1 MFDFLVNNDFLSS
14 LLAFGL
20 VLIPAVIIHELGHLL
35 AAKAV
40 GITILEFGIGY
51 PPRLFRFFRWGE
63 TDFTFNLIPLG
74 GFVRPFGE
82 DMIRPQS
89 ADEIARE
96 RALLNQADREAQE
109 AEERR
114 YLSDRERLLRMG
126 ITNPRT
132 VNDAKPLG
140 RIFFMAA
147 GAIANVVGAFIVFV
161 IIGLTGV
168 ENVAGTAVWVTNVD
182 ANSAL
187 VQAGLQQNDII
198 DSING
203 QPFDG
208 YEGFFTALNTD
219 QPITLNILRYEGLT
233 NELRPSTEN
242 AQTEVTVTE
251 HQITVTPGA
260 LANPNTAFVQEL
272 VVQTLLK
279 GSPAEIGGVQLGDKL
294 LSVDGESL
302 RQPEALEVLKR
313 VSQANEGRG
322 YTLKVERAGETI
334 SLSVVP
340 RVNPAAGQ
348 GYLGAE
354 VRVFSFYDRWGL
366 TTVDSQQVMT
376 YTSLGFG
383 EALQYG
389 VNEIGTVL
397 QMIAQMPARL
407 LSGQAEPEE
416 SRVVSIVGISQLG
429 GVLLQGSIEVGNL
442 YPFLRFAALISIA
455 LGITNLLPIPPLD
468 GGRILFVLIEI
479 VRGKPLSQRLEDA
492 IMMTGI
498 LLMLALGIFFIINDI
513 RDPIINMLR

>member
-1 MFDFLVNNDFLSS
+1 MFDFLVGNDFLSS
-14 LLAFGL
+14 VLAFAL
-20 VLIPAVIIHELGHLL
+20 VLIPAVIIHELGHLF

-40 GITILEFGIGY
+40 GITILEFGVGY
-51 PPRLFRFFRWGE
+51 PPRLFRLFRWGE

-82 DMIRPQS
+82 DMIRPQTV
-89 ADEIARE
+89 EEVARE
-96 RALLNQADREAQE
+96 RALLSE
-109 AEERR
+109 AEREVRDSDERKQ
-114 YLSDRERLLRMG
+114 LSDRERLIRLG

-147 GAIANVVGAFIVFV
+147 GAITNVIGAFIVFV

-168 ENVAGTAVWVTNVD
+168 ENIAGTAVWVTHVEP
-182 ANSAL
+182 NSVLA
-187 VQAGLQQNDII
+187 QAGLQSGDVIET
-198 DSING
+198 ING
-203 QPFDG
+203 QAFNG
-208 YEGFFTALNTD
+208 HEALFQALNTD
-219 QPITLNILRYEGLT
+219 QPVMFAV
-233 NELRPSTEN
+233 LRPSAPPTVEGGS
-242 AQTEVTVTE
+242 EEITVTK
-251 HQITVTPGA
+251 HDITVTPGVA
-260 LANPNTAFVQEL
+260 TENQLAYTQQL
-272 VVQTLLK
+272 VILGYQLD
-279 GSPAEIGGVQLGDKL
+279 SPAQAGGIQPGDIL
-294 LSVDGESL
+294 LSADGQSL
-302 RQPEALEVLKR
+302 RQMDAFDVLKQ
-313 VSQANEGRG
+313 VNQANQGRE
-322 YTLKVERAGETI
+322 YTLKVERNNETV
-334 SLSVVP
+334 SLQVTP
-340 RVNPAAGQ
+340 RVNPLPSQ
-348 GYLGAE
+348 GFLGAD
-354 VRVFSFYDRWGL
+354 VRIVNLSNHWGL
-366 TTVDSQQVMT
+366 AAINSQQVMA
-376 YTSLGFG
+376 YTPLGFG
-383 EALQYG
+383 EAIQYG
-389 VNEIGTVL
+389 FNEVGTVL

-479 VRGKPLSQRLEDA
+479 VRGKPLSQRIEDA